1 MTPYAIRKPPANGT
15 TTPVIAAQDAL
26 FAGSGDMRARCRA
39 FDWSTTA
46 LGPESEWSHSLRTT
60 VALVL
65 ASRQPMFLFWGPELV
80 QFYNDAY
87 RPSLGL
93 GGRADTA
100 LGARG
105 HESWTDIWATIGP
118 QIAQVMTTGDATW
131 HEDQLLQMERNG
143 QVENVWW
150 TYSYSP
156 VRDDDGTIA
165 GALVVCQE
173 TTGRVR
179 AEQAARA
186 ASATL
191 AAERA
196 QLRAIVDQA
205 PAYIAVLRGPEH
217 RFEHFNAA
225 YARLVGD
232 RAVVGASVADALP
245 EVVEQGFIALLDH
258 VLATGE
264 SHVGRALPV
273 SLTTGL
279 SGVPTVQYLDFV
291 FQPLTEADGTRS
303 GIFVHAVDVTD
314 VLETRR
320 VEEAARAEAQQSAVQ
335 LRAFADAIPTLA
347 WTARADG
354 YITWFNARWYEYTGT
369 TPDAMEGWGWQRV
382 HDPEV
387 LPAVLERWTGSITT
401 GQPFEMAFP
410 LRAAD
415 GTFRTFL
422 TRIIPTRDAS
432 GVVTGWFG
440 TNTDIELEAGL
451 RKAAEDA
458 NRAKSE
464 FLAVMSHE
472 LRTPLNAIDG
482 YAELMELGIR
492 GPVTDAQRV
501 DLARIRKSQAY
512 LLGLIN
518 QVLNYARVEA
528 GVVHYDCEPVS
539 MQAVLTTCEA
549 LTLPQAQTHG
559 LTLERLPCD
568 TTLIVRADQEKVQ
581 QIVLNLLSNAIKFTD
596 AGGRV
601 TVGCVRGGDTE
612 HPAIHVRVTDTGLG
626 IAESKLARI
635 FEPFVQVDSNLTR
648 TRPGTG
654 LGLAISRDL
663 ARGMGGDLTVTST
676 VGTGSTFTLVLHA
689 SIPALVSSQ

>member
-1 MTPYAIRKPPANGT
+1 M
-15 TTPVIAAQDAL
+15 
-26 FAGSGDMRARCRA
+26 
-39 FDWSTTA
+39 
-46 LGPESEWSHSLRTT
+46 
-60 VALVL
+60 
-65 ASRQPMFLFWGPELV
+65 
-80 QFYNDAY
+80 
-87 RPSLGL
+87 
-93 GGRADTA
+93 
-100 LGARG
+100 
-105 HESWTDIWATIGP
+105 
-118 QIAQVMTTGDATW
+118 
-131 HEDQLLQMERNG
+131 
-143 QVENVWW
+143 
-150 TYSYSP
+150 
-156 VRDDDGTIA
+156 
-165 GALVVCQE
+165 
-173 TTGRVR
+173 
-179 AEQAARA
+179 
-186 ASATL
+186 
-191 AAERA
+191 
-196 QLRAIVDQA
+196 
-205 PAYIAVLRGPEH
+205 LRGPEH